1 MLETPVLEQI
11 EAFEVEKNMCPNICG
26 NDSMTIYTFLQ
37 LRDSDVIVASYPKSG
52 TTWLQEVV
60 YRLCHLRWKSPSKV

>member
-1 MLETPVLEQI
+1 MSQ
-11 EAFEVEKNMCPNICG
+11 NICG

-60 YRLCHLRWKSPSKV
+60 YRLCHLRWKSPSDV